1 MSKGLIELKWLEFGN
16 AKLTGVR
23 VTNPAAA
30 LDEVIGWWNPVN
42 KMKCVKN
49 RHSDIL
55 VQATYV
61 RALSLKVEWNVD
73 WISGT
78 NISMGWHQNTVV
90 LQGKVVEFEKEK

>member
-1 MSKGLIELKWLEFGN
+1 MTVTNEGWCWKGWMSKGLIELKWLEFGN
-16 AKLTGVR
+16 AKLTGVS

-61 RALSLKVEWNVD
+61 RALSLKVEWNID
-73 WISGT
+73 WI
-78 NISMGWHQNTVV
+78 
-90 LQGKVVEFEKEK
+90 